1 MSPGVARFRKG
12 LDEVIIKKFHQE
24 LSNAKALAQETHEP
38 VYQESTMGQSEL
50 PLHWHFCG
58 HITGSCEDKTWD
70 WAGLRFGTGQVFWAV
85 LSNCSLT
92 THMDSGVYWKAR
104 MLALSYLSRGHFY
117 AFL

>member
-1 MSPGVARFRKG
+1 MPRLWLR
-12 LDEVIIKKFHQE
+12 
-24 LSNAKALAQETHEP
+24 KALNPCAGG
-38 VYQESTMGQSEL
+38 QESTMGQSEL
-50 PLHWHFCG
+50 PLRWHFCG

-92 THMDSGVYWKAR
+92 MHMDSGVYWKAR